1 MASPDSVQ
9 NYRVQLLGLG
19 RNQLS
24 SLRMLQDKINT
35 PPLQRI
41 LSIMTA
47 DPIIIHSPLEG
58 RIVRDGQGVEVRIYK
73 SPDTDW
79 LLEVVDDF
87 GNSTTWQDLF
97 VADQEAYDA
106 KGGH

>member
-1 MASPDSVQ
+1 
-9 NYRVQLLGLG
+9 
-19 RNQLS
+19 
-24 SLRMLQDKINT
+24 
-35 PPLQRI
+35 
-41 LSIMTA
+41 MTA

-97 VADQEAYDA
+97 ATDQEAYDA
-106 KGGH
+106 LMEAIDDEGILSFIDRDSDAELQ